1 MAIEVACQCGA
12 RFQIPDHLAGESSPC
27 PKCGNQLLLTPVNA
41 PNQAV
46 QKQPQDHAIS
56 AFIEDVN
63 AGGIQDDIALVS
75 TPTPKPLVDVGPT
88 LREELFQ
95 QVPSVIMTNA
105 TLAAKHTNSNK
116 RWVLIAAAVIVV
128 GLATTVFLITQYNQ
142 DPKSVGTPGLASA
155 DGSGY
160 SDQSMPDSMAQQ
172 NSTTVT
178 EADAIGLARQI
189 EEGINGGNS
198 VSVSQLWDVETL
210 VDRATDPMEKIF
222 PGPLDF
228 SDAKQGFK
236 SAFVPASLDWAQQIA
251 DAIGLD
257 GSFVFLRSRT
267 YRGYRTAL
275 FRLIHSESS
284 GIDYHEMILDRVNGQ
299 VRIIDNFIYTEGE
312 TRTETIQR
320 AFTLIV
326 KLMKRDGIT
335 QTDQLNMLQLQ
346 NTYQLGDYHGV
357 IRTYNQLPA
366 LMRNMKRIRIIY
378 MTALL
383 ELDETQYLQA
393 FEAFKRDF
401 PNDNSI
407 DLLSI
412 DFFVIQENITN
423 AIACVDR
430 LDKSLGGDPYLDST
444 RTGIYMAGENQ
455 VKAKE
460 AADRYI
466 QNSPSDIEAAWNL
479 ADYAIYFED
488 HPLLLNAL
496 KTLASDHAVEFEDLS
511 TIEGY
516 EAFVRSP
523 EYQQWLQFQNQLQL

>member
-12 RFQIPDHLAGESSPC
+12 RFQIPDHLAGKSAPC
-27 PKCGNQLLLTPVNA
+27 PKCGNQLLHTAVNA
-41 PNQAV
+41 PV
-46 QKQPQDHAIS
+46 LPP
-56 AFIEDVN
+56 
-63 AGGIQDDIALVS
+63 LS
-75 TPTPKPLVDVGPT
+75 TPAPPIPPAVPQPT
-88 LREELFQ
+88 VNPAQYRINS
-95 QVPSVIMTNA
+95 P
-105 TLAAKHTNSNK
+105 AKYTNSNK
-116 RWVLIAAAVIVV
+116 RWVLIAATVVMV

-142 DPKSVGTPGLASA
+142 NPESVGTPGLKSA

-160 SDQSMPDSMAQQ
+160 SDQSMPDGMAQQ
-172 NSTTVT
+172 NSTAVS

-189 EEGINGGNS
+189 EEGIKGGNS
-198 VSVSQLWDVETL
+198 MSVSQLWDVETL

-222 PGPLDF
+222 PGPREF
-228 SDAKQGFK
+228 SEAKQGFK
-236 SAFVPASLDWAQQIA
+236 SAFVPASLGWAQQIA
-251 DAIGLD
+251 DAIGFD

-284 GIDYHEMILDRVNGQ
+284 GIDYHEMILDKVNGQ
-299 VRIIDNFIYTEGE
+299 VRVIDSFIYTEGE
-312 TRTETIQR
+312 TKTETIQR

-335 QTDQLNMLQLQ
+335 QTDQLNMQQLQ
-346 NTYQLGDYHGV
+346 STYQLGDHHGV
-357 IRTYNQLPA
+357 IRIYHQLPV
-366 LMRNMKRIRIIY
+366 LVRNMKRMRIIY

-383 ELDETQYLQA
+383 ELDETQYIQA

-401 PNDNSI
+401 PADNSI

-412 DFFVIQENITN
+412 DFFTIQEDISN
-423 AIACVDR
+423 AIACVGR
-430 LDKSLGGDPYLDST
+430 LDKSLGGDPYLDSM
-444 RTGIYMAGENQ
+444 RTGIYMIGDNQ

-460 AADRYI
+460 AAERYI
-466 QNSPSDIEAAWNL
+466 QSTPSDIEAAWNL

-488 HPLLLNAL
+488 HPLLLHAL

-511 TIEGY
+511 TIEAY

-523 EYQQWLQFQNQLQL
+523 EYQQWLQFHNQLQL